1 MTTLPDHWSATK
13 STEKCVDRHKKFPR
27 RGWLFFIWQDMWLQI
42 IVKITEI
49 NRNVRI
55 LAIASTRDCYCCST
69 YSYLYN
75 CQIGKRRQHQF
86 YDGFLWREKGIFW
99 FFQGNWKKHLLCFIQ
114 LSIITQ
120 QQKNLVL
127 VCNHFFCYTNNNI
140 ATYMWETQWGEINY
154 LLQFDIFQCYCIN
167 F

>member
-1 MTTLPDHWSATK
+1 MSIFSIKLTDTPDLDSK
-13 STEKCVDRHKKFPR
+13 SSSIIVVLAFCKNDKFSKSSFQDVV
-27 RGWLFFIWQDMWLQI
+27 GCFFIWQDMWLQI

-99 FFQGNWKKHLLCFIQ
+99 FFQGNWKTFALLYTIFYDY
-114 LSIITQ
+114 IT
-120 QQKNLVL
+120 
-127 VCNHFFCYTNNNI
+127 NI
-140 ATYMWETQWGEINY
+140 
-154 LLQFDIFQCYCIN
+154 
-167 F
+167 